1 MWSIDPRDV
10 PSGRDD
16 SARESLL
23 QVVFTRGTLEQPAM
37 TCQARPQGWRPCRPF
52 LVCDTHSRSECVCV
66 CVERERE
73 RERERETERERE
85 RETDRERQAERASES
100 AHTFVC
106 SCMFLVPRKSDGS
119 SSADGEVFGELP
131 PRAELLAHT
140 RFPVCP
146 SAPAPYLASVAS
158 QPRLKRSDAF
168 RVSRNAAENLC
179 VTWGRCLSPRP
190 LQAT

>member
-16 SARESLL
+16 FARESLL

-52 LVCDTHSRSECVCV
+52 LVCETYSRSVCV
-66 CVERERE
+66 CVRERE
-73 RERERETERERE
+73 RE
-85 RETDRERQAERASES
+85 S
-100 AHTFVC
+100 AHTHTSVC
-106 SCMFLVPRKSDGS
+106 SCTFPVPRKSDGS

-131 PRAELLAHT
+131 PRSELLAHT